1 MKRRLLYVVTEDWY
15 FCSHRFALACAA
27 RDAGY
32 EVWVATR
39 VDQHE
44 QQIRDAGF
52 HLVPLQ
58 MERSSLSLRSQWRA
72 LQELTRVYREVQ
84 PDIVHHVALKPVL
97 IGSMA
102 AQRAKVPAVVNA
114 LAGLGFVFTSES
126 LQARALR
133 PLIRMWFRRV
143 LSRGNSRLILQNPD
157 DARLFVENKLIAAER
172 IVMIRGSGVDVQRYH
187 VLPEPQGALTVALV
201 ARMLRDKGIVELVE
215 AARLLRSQNR
225 NVRVILAGGLDEL
238 NPSCLH
244 EEEIRAWEREGLIE
258 WWGEV
263 EDVRTVWAHAH
274 LAVLPSYREGLPKSL
289 LEAAACGRA
298 LIATDVPGCREIV
311 QHNKN
316 GLLVPVRA
324 VAPLADAMIKLLEAA
339 TVRKR
344 LGEAGRQM
352 VEREF
357 SQEKVIADTLAL
369 YKNSSR
375 KFETFSQTVSPIS

>member
-1 MKRRLLYVVTEDWY
+1 MKARLLYVVTEDWY
-15 FCSHRFALACAA
+15 FCSHRLALACAA

-44 QQIRDAGF
+44 QKIRAHGF
-52 HLVPLQ
+52 QLVPLQ
-58 MERSSLSLRSQWRA
+58 MERSSLSLRSQYRA
-72 LQELTRVYREVQ
+72 LRELTRVYREVK

-114 LAGLGFVFTSES
+114 LAGLGFVFASES

-133 PLIRMWFRRV
+133 PLIRAWFRHV
-143 LSRGNSRLILQNPD
+143 LNRGNSRLILQNPD

-172 IVMIRGSGVDVQRYH
+172 IVMIRGSGVDVQHYH
-187 VLPEPQGALTVALV
+187 VLPEPQGAFTVALV

-215 AARLLRSQNR
+215 AARLLRSLGR
-225 NVRVILAGGLDEL
+225 PMRVILAGGLDKL

-244 EEEIRAWEREGLIE
+244 EEEIRAWEREGLVE

-263 EDVRTVWAHAH
+263 EDVRTVWAQAH

-311 QHNKN
+311 QHEKN
-316 GLLVPVRA
+316 GLLVPARS
-324 VAPLADAMIKLLEAA
+324 VAPLADAIIKLLEAA
-339 TVRKR
+339 TLRIR
-344 LGEAGRQM
+344 LGEEGRKL

-357 SQEKVIADTLAL
+357 SQEKVIANTLAL